1 MDSDDVIVWL
11 IMTAIVSVIFGL
23 LFAVALWLEAESCE
37 VKSESFDDHKYSF
50 IGGCMVKKGDKWLPL
65 ENVRDI
71 D

>member
-1 MDSDDVIVWL
+1 MDSEEFFVGFV
-11 IMTAIVSVIFGL
+11 MTVFIGL
-23 LFAVALWLEAESCE
+23 LFAGAFWIAAESCE
-37 VKSESFDDHKYSF
+37 VKSESFDDHKYTV